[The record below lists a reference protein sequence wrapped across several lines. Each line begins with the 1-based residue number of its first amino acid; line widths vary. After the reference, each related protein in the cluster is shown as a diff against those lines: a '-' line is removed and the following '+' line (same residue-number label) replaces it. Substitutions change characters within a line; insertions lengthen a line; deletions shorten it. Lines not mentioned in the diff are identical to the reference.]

1 MTSTPPRARAVTATL
16 SGVVCA
22 ALVTALAHAQ
32 ECGTWRALGPF
43 PHPQGTLE
51 LEPPQAIERELKSM
65 GANGPGPDLAATYKL
80 RDGARHWIELTRGPD
95 EGRALDVGVVDL
107 ARALAPGEAPQNAPK
122 GWSDGVV
129 GYLYRRIDCTDA
141 LELPVMF
148 GSDDGVR
155 VWLNGELVAE
165 RAIARSLTVEDHVL
179 TLPLRAGANHLF
191 VKVVNEGGAWQ
202 FELQPWKRIEQKLID
217 RAIDRGVAYLREQQL
232 LDGSWG
238 DHEEFGAGHTA
249 FTAYTLLVCGVPP
262 DDPAIQLAFA
272 AADARSIVHTYAAA
286 CVALAYAATH
296 AERFRPRIERAVE
309 QLLDQQDGEGLYTY
323 PQYPGQAGMLPADLS
338 NTLYAALAFR
348 AAERAG
354 IEIPDKAWA
363 NVAQGALRCLTKESS
378 AGNATGKFAARAAG
392 FSYRANTNEPTGS
405 MTTAGLSV
413 LALAQEGTDGK
424 LPPALAQRARA
435 AVALGLTWLERNF
448 EWGQNP
454 GQNAHHYF
462 WVYGVERAGTLLG
475 TDTLGGL
482 DWYWAGA
489 SYLVRKQQ
497 LNGSWSS
504 TGQAADEP
512 IDTLLALLFLKR
524 ATAPVSGATL
534 TPQSRAPRAPATA
547 DAGARSASWD
557 AGGASDA
564 LAIHARGEA
573 LTVLWVSGLRADL
586 RQALSGPKGLDVQKL
601 EFFAR
606 CVDEPTAPEVLIG
619 TLGPRTVLAEDLSR
633 LELTHVFDRPGTWT
647 VRARLS
653 VLVAGTQTR
662 IVETPLVSLVVRS
675 VFDQRRLAYAGDPA
689 RNLLRG
695 QEVALA
701 ASSGAAQAKAA
712 LDGLY
717 GTEWTCDA
725 KDTAPWIRLTPPRPL
740 QAATLVLAH
749 ARNRAKDADK
759 PRVNQV
765 EIVVNGEITLGLA
778 LANDG
783 QLKSAIELPPRVPI
797 RTLELRIKSLHGGRL
812 GAASVGFSE
821 IELGATK

>member
-1 MTSTPPRARAVTATL
+1 MTSSSRHPVRVTAWTRATRDL
-16 SGVVCA
+16 LA
-22 ALVTALAHAQ
+22 AILVATAAHAQ
-32 ECGTWRALGPF
+32 ECSTWRALGPF

-51 LEPPQAIERELKSM
+51 LEPPQAVERELKTM
-65 GANGPGPDLAATYKL
+65 GAGGAGPDLAATYKL
-80 RDGARHWIELTRGPD
+80 RDGVRHWVELTRGAND
-95 EGRALDVGVVDL
+95 GRALDVGVVDL
-107 ARALAPGEAPQNAPK
+107 ARALAPDNAPQ
-122 GWSDGVV
+122 GWSDDVA
-129 GYLYRRIDCTDA
+129 GYLYRRIDCSDA

-165 RAIARSLTVEDHVL
+165 RAVARSLVVEDHVL
-179 TLPLRAGANHLF
+179 TLQLRAGTNHLF
-191 VKVVNEGGAWQ
+191 VKVVNAGANWE
-202 FELQPWKRIEQKLID
+202 FELQPWRRIEQKLVD
-217 RAIDRGVAYLREQQL
+217 RAIDRGVQYLRDQQL

-238 DHEEFGAGHTA
+238 DHEQFGAGHTA
-249 FTAYTLLVCGVPP
+249 FTAYTLLVCGVPA
-262 DDPAIQLAFA
+262 DDPVIQLAFA
-272 AADARSIVHTYAAA
+272 AADARSMEHTYSAA

-296 AERFRPRIERAVE
+296 AERFRPRVERAVQ

-354 IEIPDKAWA
+354 IDIPDKAWA
-363 NVAQGALRCLTKESS
+363 NVAQGALRCLTKETS

-435 AVALGLTWLERNF
+435 AVGLGLTWLERNF

-475 TDTLGGL
+475 LETLGGL

-504 TGQAADEP
+504 SGQAADEP

-524 ATAPVSGATL
+524 ATAPVSGATF
-534 TPQSRAPRAPATA
+534 TPRSRTPRAPATA
-547 DAGARSASWD
+547 DAGAKTASWD
-557 AGGASDA
+557 AGGENDA

-601 EFFAR
+601 EFLAQ
-606 CVDEPTAPEVLIG
+606 CSDEPASPEQVIG
-619 TLGPRTVLAEDLSR
+619 TLGARVVLAEDLSR
-633 LELTHVFDRPGTWT
+633 LELTHVFARPGTWT

-662 IVETPLVSLVVRS
+662 VVETPSLSFVVRT
-675 VFDQRRLAYAGDPA
+675 VFDQRRLDYAGDPA
-689 RNLLRG
+689 RNVLRG
-695 QEVALA
+695 QNVTFA
-701 ASSGAAQAKAA
+701 ASSGAAKAKAA
-712 LDGLY
+712 LDGFY
-717 GTEWTCDA
+717 GTDWTCDTNDA
-725 KDTAPWIRLTPPRPL
+725 TPWIRLTPQRPI
-740 QAATLVLAH
+740 QAERLVLAH
-749 ARNRAKDADK
+749 ALNRAKDAEK
-759 PRVNQV
+759 PRANQV
-765 EIVVNGEITLGLA
+765 EIVINGELTLALA

-783 QLKSAIELPPRVPI
+783 QLKSAIELPPRTPV

-812 GAASVGFSE
+812 GAAAVGFSE
-821 IELGATK
+821 IELAGAR